1 MTKPNKD
8 FYNYFSRNLI
18 KGFIYLGL
26 LIAALVVFKSYFQS
40 QYDAIEHWVS
50 DDYWLMFP
58 IFLLSEI
65 FVGIIPPEVFMV
77 WTKDDPINLYAWVIV
92 VMTVLSWFA
101 GWINY
106 SVGKV
111 ISSRRFFRRYFKRRL
126 RKYSERYEQY
136 GSGFIVVAALTP
148 LPFALVSLVTGALR
162 YPHKKYLL
170 YSSFRVLRFVAYGI
184 IIWHLGDVV

>member
-1 MTKPNKD
+1 MAKPNKD

-26 LIAALVVFKSYFQS
+26 LIAALILFKSYFQS
-40 QYDAIEHWVS
+40 QYDALQHWLS

-92 VMTVLSWFA
+92 VMTVLSWLA

-162 YPHKKYLL
+162 YPHQKYLL
-170 YSSFRVLRFVAYGI
+170 YSSFRVLRFVVYGI